1 MVSNKKESMSRN
13 AKKIYNILKKYPD
26 HNELTKGIPRFP
38 HEDSSLKS
46 LVDILTITD
55 ENMIYS
61 ILKNTSFFPDEYDLL
76 KKEIIEKNHKIR
88 EVYSIVF
95 HIQTETDDKTDK
107 NSLEAKKNKL
117 YEDELY
123 DMLNLYNKVLKYS
136 TGNYRENIQPMKAA
150 KEIELLNS
158 TLDELNKQKDY
169 KELDKGFLK
178 SIDEYIV
185 PEYKGFEDYYP
196 AFLRTINEDI
206 TQIKEYEDSNEIS
219 KMFFE
224 TLKKYSGDD
233 ELIIATAVSRA
244 LKKGKDKDENKKTLE
259 VLLNILNKESVLK
272 ARDSFGGLEWR
283 NKLKQRFEEAEKND
297 LASYDV
303 AHSLDN
309 LFNNIDK
316 YQKFDDH
323 RKTNILKRYISRFKG
338 VLKEMEGSKE
348 TETVKKLKPSDEALQ
363 KDHDRKLYVSYLADI
378 IVNRSYVSKP
388 NDLDSEIDS
397 LTESALKY
405 RGKKLEKFL
414 KTMDKVSGFGYNV
427 EVFSNTARTKEGKD
441 FDVYLDDVV
450 NLLESLKDARYDFDL
465 SEPVI
470 NDILEGFRNKREK
483 KRYLNALKKAAK
495 DNPEDY
501 IKTVAT
507 IAKTP
512 LYGILGKK
520 FEKEIY
526 KKVKKKDYENIE
538 DSFLPKTEAF
548 KDLGEDAMP
557 HLETYMN
564 PQIKK
569 IVEVAME
576 FENPKMRDSYID
588 TMKSII
594 GTRTNLFAEST
605 LGWPIIAKKSFFEYI
620 SKIDFSELNEVFKS
634 FKEEGA
640 SEKQIIQAAR
650 SLDNIIENEG
660 KQYTDFERKISYRNA
675 LDYSII
681 PAIKHLKNYFVNTRE
696 LWNTDGPENLIEEYI
711 KRGTKIYMKLDT
723 NNYEGVSGYVT
734 HLLRKAE
741 KMPSKY
747 FIGYLRNFE
756 KIVEELPS
764 AEELKDIDLKI
775 NAIIDNGE
783 YNKINRYLKKA
794 IREIKR
800 ERYEL

>member
-405 RGKKLEKFL
+405 RGEKLEKFL
-414 KTMDKVSGFGYNV
+414 KTMDKVSDFGYGV
-427 EVFSNTARTKEGKD
+427 GVFSNTAMTKKGKD
-441 FDVYLDDVV
+441 FDVYLDDVINV
-450 NLLESLKDARYDFDL
+450 LEQLKGSVDNPIL
-465 SEPVI
+465 SEKEI
-470 NDILEGFRNKREK
+470 NDIIEGFKNKREK
-483 KRYLNALKKAAK
+483 KTYLKAIEEAAK
-495 DNPEDY
+495 DDEG
-501 IKTVAT
+501 IVEKVAKAP
-507 IAKTP
+507 I
-512 LYGILGKK
+512 YGILGKK

-526 KKVKKKDYENIE
+526 KKVKKKDFENIE
-538 DSFLPKTEAF
+538 YSFLPEAKIHKGLGDNVIPQAEEYIKPHIEKIIEFAKEF
-548 KDLGEDAMP
+548 K
-557 HLETYMN
+557 N
-564 PQIKK
+564 QR
-569 IVEVAME
+569 
-576 FENPKMRDSYID
+576 MRDSYMD
-588 TMKSII
+588 AMKNII
-594 GTRTNLFAEST
+594 RTRTTFFLEST
-605 LGWPIIAKKSFFEYI
+605 IGWPEILRDYFFEYI
-620 SKIDFSELNEVFKS
+620 SKTDFSELNDAFKS
-634 FKEEGA
+634 FKKEGA
-640 SEKQIIQAAR
+640 SEKQIVQAAR
-650 SLDNIIENEG
+650 SIDNIISNDG
-660 KQYTDFERKISYRNA
+660 KLYTDFERKSSYRDA

-681 PAIKHLKNYFVNTRE
+681 PAMKHLKNYFVNPRE
-696 LWNTDGPENLIEEYI
+696 LWNIDGIENLIEEYI
-711 KRGTKIYMKLDT
+711 KRGTKIYMTLGT
-723 NNYEGVSGYVT
+723 NNYKGISGYVK

-741 KMPSKY
+741 KMPSKH
-747 FIGYLRNFE
+747 FISYLKNFE

-775 NAIIDNGE
+775 NSMIDNGE
-783 YNKINRYLKKA
+783 YNKINRYLKKT
-794 IREIKR
+794 IRKIRR
-800 ERYEL
+800 ETYELLLH